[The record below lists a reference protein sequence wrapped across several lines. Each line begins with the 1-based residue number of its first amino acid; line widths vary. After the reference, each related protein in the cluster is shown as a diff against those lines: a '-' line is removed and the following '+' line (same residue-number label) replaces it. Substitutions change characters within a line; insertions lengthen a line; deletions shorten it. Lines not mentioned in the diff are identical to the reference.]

1 MPDLRNRSQLEQEF
15 AYGISLALNRHRVKL
30 VGYGVERLAQRPES
44 EWKRDEEEIA
54 GALIL
59 LLQRPYLDAERGLA
73 TSFGLT
79 RSARDANADFLN
91 WADDYARKTAERI
104 VATNKK
110 KAIES
115 AAVAA
120 NLAPK
125 FDEPF
130 KPTPAEVMQRRDAAS
145 LSSIVDVRRAA
156 GIAVTEVTSG
166 ISAGEQAAAGA
177 VMGAMAAGLIVGS
190 GLIQPYAVSEN
201 DGKVCPVCRAKNGKR
216 INDGEFPPFHNSCR
230 CWVDWRIV

>member
-1 MPDLRNRSQLEQEF
+1 MPDLRNRFQLEQEF

-44 EWKRDEEEIA
+44 EWQRDEEEIA

-59 LLQRPYLDAERGLA
+59 LLQRPYLDAQRGLES
-73 TSFGLT
+73 SFGLI
-79 RSARDANADFLN
+79 RPPREASGEFIQWVDS
-91 WADDYARKTAERI
+91 YARKTAERI
-104 VATNKK
+104 VSTNKK
-110 KAIES
+110 KALE
-115 AAVAA
+115 AAGVVTA
-120 NLAPK
+120 LAPK

-130 KPTPAEVMQRRDAAS
+130 KSTPAEVMQRRDAAS
-145 LSSIVDVRRAA
+145 LASIVDVRRAA

-177 VMGAMAAGLIVGS
+177 VMGAMAAGLIVGG

-201 DGKVCPVCRAKNGKR
+201 DGRVCPVCRAKNGKR

-230 CWVDWRIV
+230 CWVDWRII